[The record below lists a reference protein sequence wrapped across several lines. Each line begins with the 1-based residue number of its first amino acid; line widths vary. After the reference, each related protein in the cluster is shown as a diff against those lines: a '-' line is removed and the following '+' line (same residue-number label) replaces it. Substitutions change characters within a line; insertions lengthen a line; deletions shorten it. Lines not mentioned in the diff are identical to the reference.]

1 MMYQQMS
8 FEEWHAIVK
17 SKILAAGLSLPED
30 EELMILAHMECAV
43 EEKSVD
49 DFIEAYKAGF

>member
-1 MMYQQMS
+1 MS

-17 SKILAAGLSLPED
+17 SKILAAGLSLPEE